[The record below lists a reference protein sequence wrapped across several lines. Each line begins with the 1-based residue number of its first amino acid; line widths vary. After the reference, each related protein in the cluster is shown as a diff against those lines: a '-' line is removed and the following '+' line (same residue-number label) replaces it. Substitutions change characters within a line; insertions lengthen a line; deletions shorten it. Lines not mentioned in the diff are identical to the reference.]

1 MKSFLPNL
9 SSSSTWSLLKKSTCV
24 HGIIYLTYYPEWIL
38 DVQLT
43 YIYGYIPTWLDYI
56 FSAMILKII
65 WALKNNE
72 LLKYPEQFCMVKE

>member
-1 MKSFLPNL
+1 MNTLYVL
-9 SSSSTWSLLKKSTCV
+9 
-24 HGIIYLTYYPEWIL
+24 
-38 DVQLT
+38 LT